1 MWTATGAG
9 LVPVVIFYRVHGR
22 WLTAALAL
30 VAALVAGC
38 SADPGHPT
46 VLPTPSTT
54 PTHSATPT
62 VSDLEAAAD
71 VVRKYYALL
80 NQLRTNMT
88 PDGIAALMA
97 PQCPCR
103 EQLAAITE
111 ARSHGEHYIDHVRL
125 ASLTPT
131 RDSSTEVSI
140 LVQYDADRG
149 GLVDRHGRPVTTSQ
163 PRKGIKRLFHVALI
177 SGRWLIASIESA

>member
-1 MWTATGAG
+1 MAYGGAG
-9 LVPVVIFYRVHGR
+9 AGGCPAGQLLGR
-22 WLTAALAL
+22 PRPPD
-30 VAALVAGC
+30 GP
-38 SADPGHPT
+38 ADPKYDANPQRNPNS
-46 VLPTPSTT
+46 VR
-54 PTHSATPT
+54 
-62 VSDLEAAAD
+62 LEAAAD

>member
-1 MWTATGAG
+1 MAYGGAG
-9 LVPVVIFYRVHGR
+9 AGGCPAGQLLGR
-22 WLTAALAL
+22 PRPPD
-30 VAALVAGC
+30 GP
-38 SADPGHPT
+38 ADPKYDANPQRNPNS
-46 VLPTPSTT
+46 VR
-54 PTHSATPT
+54 
-62 VSDLEAAAD
+62 LEAAAD
-71 VVRKYYALL
+71 VVRKYY
-80 NQLRTNMT
+80 
-88 PDGIAALMA
+88 ALMA